1 MHPPGVLVIPLLPIL
16 FALQFSPASPTVQI
30 KRCSWMYHVCRDSQ
44 GSSSYMAGK
53 AVGRLLAFIF
63 LCWVWN
69 WCSESST
76 NNTSMTYSPGQ
87 PLPEP
92 VQPITPPHPVL
103 THSPCPQNEL
113 ILWKSLRDSF
123 YTSELEV
130 ITETPSDLFEHLLQQ
145 VSDFMQSRVD
155 FPDDPM
161 IGEIVTSDI
170 IPPPPPAYIQYDW
183 HQAPPVTFG
192 SGKPTLIPK
201 SSDFLILQD
210 MLLLLNKTNPSSIK
224 ILRMNLSAISG
235 WRGQIFW
242 H

>member
-1 MHPPGVLVIPLLPIL
+1 
-16 FALQFSPASPTVQI
+16 
-30 KRCSWMYHVCRDSQ
+30 
-44 GSSSYMAGK
+44 
-53 AVGRLLAFIF
+53 
-63 LCWVWN
+63 
-69 WCSESST
+69 
-76 NNTSMTYSPGQ
+76 
-87 PLPEP
+87 
-92 VQPITPPHPVL
+92 
-103 THSPCPQNEL
+103 
-113 ILWKSLRDSF
+113 
-123 YTSELEV
+123 
-130 ITETPSDLFEHLLQQ
+130 
-145 VSDFMQSRVD
+145 MQSRVD
-155 FPDDPM
+155 FPEDPM

-183 HQAPPVTFG
+183 HQAPPVTFS